1 MKTHPWLDHYD
12 AGVPPT
18 LHPYPDHTLL
28 DYLRDAA
35 AARPDAPAILFKG
48 TTVSHARL
56 DRESDAFAAALA
68 AMGVGKGDRV
78 ALLLPNCP
86 QFLIAELGA
95 WKVGAIVAPLNPLY
109 SDREIEEAMARS
121 QPSTLVVLNRFYPR
135 AKALQPVT
143 TVQRIVTANIK
154 EYLPPLLRFLFTVVK
169 EKKEGDR
176 IRLRTGDFR
185 MADLLETHGDAGA
198 PSTVVEPTD
207 PAVLLMS
214 GGTTG
219 GAKAVLGLHR
229 SLVTSGAQI
238 RSWLSPILG
247 EWDDRVLIP
256 LPLFH
261 VYANAGGQSL
271 ALMGH
276 NPMILVPNPRD
287 IDDVVATIGRTR
299 PALFLGVPALFSA
312 MLEHPA
318 VRSGK
323 VDVRSIRGCFS
334 GASALLAETKRRF
347 EEQTGGT
354 IVEGYS
360 LTEAMMACCANPVRG
375 ANKIGSVGMPLPD
388 VEVRIVNPEHAAIEL
403 PTGELGEVLLRAPQL
418 MAEYWRDPDET
429 SAVLYQAAEGDPWLS
444 TGDLGYM
451 DADGYLCIVDRKKDL
466 IKVSGLQVWPREI
479 EEVIATHPGIA
490 EVGVAA
496 IAHERKGEAPKAWVV
511 LRPGATATEGEIRDF
526 CREALAPYKI
536 PVEVEFC
543 AELPRNLM
551 GKVLRRELRA
561 RAAADPVAAA
571 DSAIAA
577 IAATSV

>member
-1 MKTHPWLDHYD
+1 VVTHPWLEHYD
-12 AGVPPT
+12 GGVPAT
-18 LHPYPDHTLL
+18 LHPYPERTLL

-35 AARPDAPAILFKG
+35 AQRPDAPAILFKG
-48 TTVSHARL
+48 ATVSHARL
-56 DRESDAFAAALA
+56 ERESDAFAAALV
-68 AMGVGKGDRV
+68 GLGIGKGDRV

-86 QFLIAELGA
+86 QFLVAELGA

-109 SDREIEEAMARS
+109 SDREIGEALTRS
-121 QPSTLVVLNRFYPR
+121 QPAAMVVLNRFYDR
-135 AKALQPVT
+135 VKAIQPAT
-143 TVQRIVTANIK
+143 TVRHVVTANIK
-154 EYLPPLLRFLFTVVK
+154 EYLPPALRFLFTVLK

-176 IRLRTGDFR
+176 IRIRDGDHR
-185 MADLLETHGDAGA
+185 MADLLRTHAGA
-198 PSTVVEPTD
+198 EPRTGDVAPDD

-219 GAKAVLGLHR
+219 SAKAVLGLHR
-229 SLVTSGAQI
+229 SLVTSGTQI

-276 NPMILVPNPRD
+276 NPMVLVPNPRD
-287 IDDVVATIGRTR
+287 LNDVVATIGRTR

-312 MLEHPA
+312 MLEHPK

-323 VDVRSIRGCFS
+323 VDVRSIKGCFS

-347 EEQTGGT
+347 EETTGGL

-375 ANKIGSVGMPLPD
+375 TNKIGSVGLPLPD
-388 VEVRIVNPEHAAIEL
+388 VQVRIVNPDDPALEL
-403 PTGELGEVLLRAPQL
+403 PAGTPGEVLLRAPQV
-418 MAEYWRDPDET
+418 MAGYWHDPAET
-429 SAVLYQAAEGDPWLS
+429 ALALHDAGDGTPWLC
-444 TGDLGYM
+444 TGDLGYL
-451 DADGYLCIVDRKKDL
+451 DDDGYLFIVDRKKDL

-479 EEVIATHPGIA
+479 EEIIATHPAVGD
-490 EVGVAA
+490 VGVAA
-496 IAHERKGEAPKAWVV
+496 IPHERKGEVPKAWIV
-511 LRPGATATEGEIRDF
+511 LRPGATATATEIRAA
-526 CREALAPYKI
+526 CRESLAPYKV
-536 PVEVEFC
+536 PAEVEFC
-543 AELPRNLM
+543 SELPRNLM

-561 RAAADPVAAA
+561 Q
-571 DSAIAA
+571 
-577 IAATSV
+577 AATQAVAVESTSA

>member
-1 MKTHPWLDHYD
+1 VTTYPWLDHYD

-18 LHPYPDHTLL
+18 LHPYPERTLVDHV
-28 DYLRDAA
+28 RAA
-35 AARPDAPAILFKG
+35 AANRPDAPAILFKG
-48 TTVSHARL
+48 TTISHGRL
-56 DRESDAFAAALA
+56 ERESDAFAAALVEL
-68 AMGVGKGDRV
+68 GVGRGDRV

-86 QFLIAELGA
+86 QFLVAELGA
-95 WKVGAIVAPLNPLY
+95 WKIGAIVAPLNPLY
-109 SDREIEEAMARS
+109 SNREIKEAMARS
-121 QPSTLVVLNRFYPR
+121 QPATIVVLNRFYER
-135 AKALQPVT
+135 VKALQPVT
-143 TVQRIVTANIK
+143 TLRSIVTVNIK
-154 EYLPPLLRFLFTVVK
+154 EYLPPALRFLFTLLK

-176 IRLRTGDFR
+176 IRLRHGDHR
-185 MADLLETHGDAGA
+185 MADLLQTHADAAPRTGDAA
-198 PSTVVEPTD
+198 PDD

-219 GAKAVLGLHR
+219 SAKAVVGLHR

-276 NPMILVPNPRD
+276 NPMVLVPNPRD
-287 IDDVVATIGRTR
+287 LDDVVATIGRTR

-312 MLEHPA
+312 MLEHPK

-323 VDVRSIRGCFS
+323 VDVRSIKGCFS

-347 EEQTGGT
+347 EETTGGL

-375 ANKIGSVGMPLPD
+375 VNKIGSVGMPLPD
-388 VEVRIVNPEHAAIEL
+388 VEVRIVGAQDATLEL
-403 PTGELGEVLLRAPQL
+403 TAGELGEVLIRAPQL
-418 MAEYWRDPDET
+418 MTGYWREPEET
-429 SAVLYQAAEGDPWLS
+429 AAALHDEGDGQPWLC
-444 TGDLGYM
+444 TGDLGYV
-451 DADGYLCIVDRKKDL
+451 DGDGYLYIVDRKKDL

-479 EEVIATHPGIA
+479 EEVIAAHPAVGD
-490 EVGVAA
+490 VGVAA
-496 IAHERKGEAPKAWVV
+496 IPHDRKGEAPKAWVV
-511 LRPGATATEGEIRDF
+511 LRPGATATVQEIRDA
-526 CREALAPYKI
+526 CRESLAPYKV
-536 PVEVEFC
+536 PAEVEFC
-543 AELPRNLM
+543 DELPRNLM

-561 RAAADPVAAA
+561 RAATETVRMPAA
-571 DSAIAA
+571 SG
-577 IAATSV
+577 